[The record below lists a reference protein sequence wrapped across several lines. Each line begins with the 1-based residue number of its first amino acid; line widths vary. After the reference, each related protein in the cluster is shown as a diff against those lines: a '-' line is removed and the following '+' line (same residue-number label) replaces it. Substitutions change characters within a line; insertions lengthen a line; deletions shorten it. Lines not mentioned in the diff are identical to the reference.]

1 MKKNTRFAF
10 NAYLQQLA
18 RLNGVA
24 VEELS
29 SKFTVEPSVQQTLE
43 DQIQQS
49 AAFLTLI
56 NVTPVTEQ
64 SGQLLGL
71 GVGSTIAGTTDT
83 TAKEREP
90 VDPTLMV
97 DVEYKCEQ
105 TNFDTVLTYAKL
117 DLWAKFQDFQVR
129 IRDAIVKR
137 QALDRI
143 MIGFNGVKRAKT
155 SNRSE
160 NPLLQDVN
168 KGWLQKIRED
178 APDHVMGST
187 TTGGETTPGAVK
199 VGKGGEYANLDAV
212 VMDAVNELID
222 VVYQDDDDLV
232 VICGRELLSDKYF
245 PLVNKEQENS
255 EKLAAD
261 MIISQKRMGGLQAVR
276 APFFPPNA
284 LLITRL
290 DNLSIYWQEDTRRR
304 SVIDN
309 LETAFALPAIYS
321 NQFAPPSTSA
331 DACVTEHPDG
341 GWFEY
346 EPATGRWYV
355 RGIKSMVI
363 EAADNITLKTNEFV
377 LEADRTRINS
387 EVVINGGVTQ
397 GGGAMSS
404 NGIVVDAHQHTGVLK
419 GGDTTGGPV

>member
-1 MKKNTRFAF
+1 MKQKTRFAF

-24 VEELS
+24 VTELA
-29 SKFTVEPSVQQTLE
+29 SKFTVEPSVSQTLE
-43 DQIQQS
+43 DEIQQS

-56 NVTPVTEQ
+56 NVMGVAEQ

-83 TAKEREP
+83 TTKEREP
-90 VDPTLMV
+90 TDPTLME

-129 IRDAIVKR
+129 IRNAIVKR

-155 SNRSE
+155 SNRAE

-178 APDHVMGST
+178 APDHVMGSKTAEDGT
-187 TTGGETTPGAVK
+187 TTAEPVK
-199 VGKGGEYANLDAV
+199 VGLGGKYVNLDAV
-212 VMDAVNELID
+212 VMDTVNELID
-222 VVYQDDDDLV
+222 VEYQDDDELV
-232 VICGRELLSDKYF
+232 VVCGRELLSDKYF
-245 PLVNKEQENS
+245 PLVNKEQDNS
-255 EKLAAD
+255 EKIAAD
-261 MIISQKRMGGLQAVR
+261 LIISQKRMGGLQAVR
-276 APFFPPNA
+276 APFFPANA

-309 LETAFALPAIYS
+309 PKRDRIE
-321 NQFAPPSTSA
+321 N
-331 DACVTEHPDG
+331 
-341 GWFEY
+341 FESVNEAY
-346 EPATGRWYV
+346 
-355 RGIKSMVI
+355 VI
-363 EAADNITLKTNEFV
+363 EDYRCAALVENIEIGDFSV
-377 LEADRTRINS
+377 PAAPE
-387 EVVINGGVTQ
+387 GGE
-397 GGGAMSS
+397 
-404 NGIVVDAHQHTGVLK
+404 
-419 GGDTTGGPV
+419 

>member
-129 IRDAIVKR
+129 
-137 QALDRI
+137 
-143 MIGFNGVKRAKT
+143 
-155 SNRSE
+155 
-160 NPLLQDVN
+160 
-168 KGWLQKIRED
+168 
-178 APDHVMGST
+178 
-187 TTGGETTPGAVK
+187 
-199 VGKGGEYANLDAV
+199 
-212 VMDAVNELID
+212 
-222 VVYQDDDDLV
+222 
-232 VICGRELLSDKYF
+232 
-245 PLVNKEQENS
+245 
-255 EKLAAD
+255 
-261 MIISQKRMGGLQAVR
+261 
-276 APFFPPNA
+276 
-284 LLITRL
+284 
-290 DNLSIYWQEDTRRR
+290 TRRR

-309 LETAFALPAIYS
+309 PKRDRIENFESVNEAYVVEDYRCAALVENI
-321 NQFAPPSTSA
+321 QIGDFSA
-331 DACVTEHPDG
+331 A
-341 GWFEY
+341 
-346 EPATGRWYV
+346 AA
-355 RGIKSMVI
+355 
-363 EAADNITLKTNEFV
+363 EA
-377 LEADRTRINS
+377 
-387 EVVINGGVTQ
+387 
-397 GGGAMSS
+397 GA
-404 NGIVVDAHQHTGVLK
+404 
-419 GGDTTGGPV
+419 

>member
-1 MKKNTRFAF
+1 MKKNTKFAF

-18 RLNGVA
+18 RLNGVE

-43 DQIQQS
+43 DEIQQS

-56 NVTPVTEQ
+56 NISPVDEQ

-71 GVGSTIAGTTDT
+71 GVGSTVAGTTDT
-83 TAKEREP
+83 TKQDREP
-90 VDPTLMV
+90 TDPMV
-97 DVEYKCEQ
+97 MEDVEYKCEQ

-129 IRDAIVKR
+129 IRNAIIKR

-143 MIGFNGVKRAKT
+143 MIGFNGLARAKT
-155 SNRSE
+155 SNRTE

-178 APDHVMGST
+178 APDSVMGST
-187 TTGGETTPGAVK
+187 TKDGVTTKGAVK
-199 VGKGGEYANLDAV
+199 VGKGASKLDEGGYENLDAL

-232 VICGRELLSDKYF
+232 VVCGRELLSDKYF
-245 PLVNKEQENS
+245 PLVNKDQDNS
-255 EKLAAD
+255 EKIAAD
-261 MIISQKRMGGLQAVR
+261 LIISQKRMGGLQAVR
-276 APFFPPNA
+276 APYFPANA

-290 DNLSIYWQEDTRRR
+290 DNLSIYWQVDTRRR

-309 LETAFALPAIYS
+309 PKRDRIENFESVNEAYVVEDYRCAALVENIVMGDFTPPA
-321 NQFAPPSTSA
+321 
-331 DACVTEHPDG
+331 V
-341 GWFEY
+341 
-346 EPATGRWYV
+346 PA
-355 RGIKSMVI
+355 
-363 EAADNITLKTNEFV
+363 AAAE
-377 LEADRTRINS
+377 S
-387 EVVINGGVTQ
+387 GNGE
-397 GGGAMSS
+397 
-404 NGIVVDAHQHTGVLK
+404 
-419 GGDTTGGPV
+419 

>member
-71 GVGSTIAGTTDT
+71 G
-83 TAKEREP
+83 
-90 VDPTLMV
+90 
-97 DVEYKCEQ
+97 
-105 TNFDTVLTYAKL
+105 
-117 DLWAKFQDFQVR
+117 
-129 IRDAIVKR
+129 
-137 QALDRI
+137 
-143 MIGFNGVKRAKT
+143 
-155 SNRSE
+155 
-160 NPLLQDVN
+160 
-168 KGWLQKIRED
+168 WLQKIRED

-187 TTGGETTPGAVK
+187 TTGGETIPGAVK

-255 EKLAAD
+255 EKLA
-261 MIISQKRMGGLQAVR
+261 
-276 APFFPPNA
+276 
-284 LLITRL
+284 
-290 DNLSIYWQEDTRRR
+290 
-304 SVIDN
+304 
-309 LETAFALPAIYS
+309 
-321 NQFAPPSTSA
+321 
-331 DACVTEHPDG
+331 
-341 GWFEY
+341 
-346 EPATGRWYV
+346 
-355 RGIKSMVI
+355 
-363 EAADNITLKTNEFV
+363 
-377 LEADRTRINS
+377 
-387 EVVINGGVTQ
+387 
-397 GGGAMSS
+397 
-404 NGIVVDAHQHTGVLK
+404 
-419 GGDTTGGPV
+419 